1 MACLKSS
8 AELDSARVRRG
19 VAFVDES
26 RNSLFGSGVAA
37 GAKTL
42 RIVFDGMDGSNRGPG
57 LVLSDDVRK
66 MLRASS

>member
-8 AELDSARVRRG
+8 VELDSASVRRG

-26 RNSLFGSGVAA
+26 RNSLLGSGVAA

-42 RIVFDGMDGSNRGPG
+42 RIVFDGIDGSNRGPG
-57 LVLSDDVRK
+57 LVLMDDARK
-66 MLRASS
+66 ILRASS